1 MATNMRP
8 LAELRKLSQ
17 HQLNSVRKD
26 ELIQSILSAPE
37 PDDAN
42 LAVATQLTALIAEVA
57 DIKKALTS
65 PDSAIN
71 RQVRDLQDQVNKQ
84 QEVIARQQRFLEDID
99 RKARECN
106 LVLLGIPE
114 EQESLEGATT
124 DEDKI
129 QKVWTT
135 IGSTVGVETSRRLGR
150 AGGRRR
156 PILVAVASREDRD
169 AVLERAKRLKEA
181 GETFKRIFV
190 KKDTHP
196 AVREEWKRLKDA
208 EKTEKEKPENAGC
221 NIYMNY
227 KERTLYK
234 DNEVIDKFSLMS
246 F

>member
-1 MATNMRP
+1 MALKP
-8 LAELRKLSQ
+8 LAELRKMSQ
-17 HQLNSVRKD
+17 HQLNSIRKED
-26 ELIQSILSAPE
+26 LIQSILSAPE

-42 LAVATQLTALIAEVA
+42 LAVVTQLTALIAEVA

-71 RQVRDLQDQVNKQ
+71 RQVRELQDQVTKQ

-124 DEDKI
+124 DAAKI

-135 IGSTVGVETSRRLGR
+135 TGSSVGVRTSRRLGR

-156 PILVAVASREDRD
+156 PVLVTVASREDRD
-169 AVLERAKRLKEA
+169 AVLERAKHLKEA

-208 EKTEKEKPENAGC
+208 EKTEKEKPENADC
-221 NIYMNY
+221 NIYINY
-227 KERTLYK
+227 KERQLYR
-234 DNEVIDKFSLMS
+234 DREVIDRFSLMS